1 MNIRDVETYR
11 NKLEK
16 NALSDTF
23 DTNLDRGIK
32 EGILY
37 ASGSKV
43 PKIIKRI

>member
-1 MNIRDVETYR
+1 MDIRDVETYR

-16 NALSDTF
+16 NALPDTF

-32 EGILY
+32 KEGILY

-43 PKIIKRI
+43 RT